1 MRINLNSISKPCVCV
16 FQSFFFF
23 VLFRLAWRDFVFGV
37 AVFRMTTM
45 ELEASLYH
53 ASDNISS
60 IMSNSGKGNNVESAT
75 NVGAR
80 RRKVRNT
87 KVSDLLRSALLLVL
101 FSRVHHHVSYFRWH
115 RPHSSSG
122 REKFSDRLCPCLLD
136 RVVGPNVCVY
146 IVHTPFAALQP
157 RSSSRYTR
165 K

>member
-16 FQSFFFF
+16 FQSFFFLFF
-23 VLFRLAWRDFVFGV
+23 VLFRLAWHDFVFGV

-115 RPHSSSG
+115 RPAERNSPTGSVRVYWIVSSG
-122 REKFSDRLCPCLLD
+122 RMC
-136 RVVGPNVCVY
+136 VC
-146 IVHTPFAALQP
+146 TL
-157 RSSSRYTR
+157 YTR
-165 K
+165 HLQRCIRAQAAATQESN